1 MAILRQLPFR
11 DAPNSLGLIDLPVA
25 PRLPYS
31 DSMIGKTISHYR
43 IVEKLGG
50 GGMGVVYKAEDT
62 QLGRF
67 VALKFLPDG
76 AAQDP
81 QGLERFRREA
91 RAASALNHP
100 NICTIYEIDDQHGD
114 VFIAMEFLD
123 GVTLKHRIAGRPV
136 DTELIL
142 SLALEIA
149 DALDAAHA
157 EGIVHRDIKPANI
170 FVTKRGHAKV
180 LDFGLA
186 KMNGAGSAS
195 QAQAERTATLEA
207 QNLTS
212 PGAALGTVAYMSP
225 EQVRG
230 KELDRRTDLFSFG
243 VVLYEMATGAL
254 PFPGDTSGVI
264 FDGILNRSPV
274 PPVRL
279 NPHLPPRL
287 EDLIDKALEKDPTL
301 RCQSAAEMRADLERL
316 KRDSSSA
323 HVVSPES
330 AGSPDASSASH
341 TAVLQPKLTLGTKT
355 IAAPIHH
362 RKYWLASLSLL
373 LVAVIA
379 MLVFR
384 NHLWN
389 NGLAKTGFNKF
400 EISSITSSG
409 DITMA
414 RLSPDGRYLA
424 YVAQNKG
431 HSSLWVRQIAAPS
444 AVQVVPPTLDTIGD
458 MTFTQDG
465 DFIYYYV
472 TASTAQHGMVFRVAS
487 LGGASRTVVASADSG
502 VSFAP
507 DGNHMAYALIAKTD
521 EVDLEIADDN
531 GTVVRALASYKQS
544 LAGNLYA
551 PAVAWSPDGR
561 SIAVPKIDPS
571 PDGKSA
577 GLYLVDAA
585 TGQGMVPVGPRWRLI
600 NDFQWLPDS
609 SGLLLAAQDRTGSPA
624 QVWILNRTDETFRRI
639 SNDLNEYLSVSISA
653 DGKKIASAQQNQSTQ
668 VWAGPASTPDR
679 LSQITNSRK
688 DTRVAFTPDDR
699 IVYLSN
705 TPSGWDLFV
714 TDTSG
719 ANVRQVSYD
728 GEFRSTPAL
737 CEKGASI
744 FFDSDQDGTEH
755 IWRTDVQSG
764 SSRRVTSGPG
774 ELNPKCAAS
783 SGWVY
788 YIGQVPGEGTYV
800 FKMLPNGENAT
811 RLSDRISISPP
822 FLSLDGRWI
831 TFAGPDKQGSIVATT
846 ISAEDGSVHAV
857 DDVGNTMDPNV
868 RTGAWMPDNRRIAS
882 VDIRTG
888 VPNLWTVSIFKK
900 TPDEQLT
907 HFTSGIILSLAYSA
921 DGKWLAM
928 IRGTQ
933 QSDAVLFSA
942 SK

>member
-1 MAILRQLPFR
+1 
-11 DAPNSLGLIDLPVA
+11 
-25 PRLPYS
+25 
-31 DSMIGKTISHYR
+31 MIGKTISHYR

-50 GGMGVVYKAEDT
+50 GGMGIVYKAEDI

-67 VALKFLPDG
+67 VALKFLPNG

-123 GVTLKHRIAGRPV
+123 GVTLKHRIAGRPM

-142 SLALEIA
+142 SLGIEIA
-149 DALDAAHA
+149 DALEAAHA
-157 EGIVHRDIKPANI
+157 EGILHRDIKPANI

-186 KMNGAGSAS
+186 KINGAGSAN
-195 QAQAERTATLEA
+195 QGQAERTATLEA

-212 PGAALGTVAYMSP
+212 PGAALGTVAYMAP

-254 PFPGDTSGVI
+254 PFRGDTSGIV
-264 FDGILNRSPV
+264 FDGILNRAPV
-274 PPVRL
+274 PPIRL
-279 NPHLPPRL
+279 NPDLPLRL
-287 EDLIDKALEKDPTL
+287 EDLINKALEKDVNL

-323 HVVSPES
+323 RVASLGPP
-330 AGSPDASSASH
+330 GSQNASSASH
-341 TAVLQPKLTLGTKT
+341 TAVLQSAFTSGTNT
-355 IAAPIHH
+355 VAAAKHH
-362 RKYWLASLSLL
+362 RKYWLAVLSLL
-373 LVAVIA
+373 IVGVVAILVS
-379 MLVFR
+379 R

-389 NGLAKTGFNKF
+389 NGLAKTGFSKF

-409 DITMA
+409 DVTMA
-414 RLSPDGRYLA
+414 RISPDGRYLA

-431 HSSLWVRQIAAPS
+431 HSSLWVRQVAAPS
-444 AVQVVPPTLDTIGD
+444 AVQVVSPTLDTIGD
-458 MTFTQDG
+458 MTFTHDG

-472 TASTAQHGMVFRVAS
+472 STSAVQHGMVFRVAS
-487 LGGASRTVVASADSG
+487 LGGASRTVITSADSG

-507 DGNHMAYALIAKTD
+507 DGNHMVYALIGKTD
-521 EVDLEIADDN
+521 EVDLEIADGN
-531 GTVVRALASYKQS
+531 GSGVRALASYKQS

-561 SIAVPKIDPS
+561 NIAVPKIDPS

-585 TGQGMVPVGPRWRLI
+585 TGQGMAALGPRWRVI
-600 NDFQWLPDS
+600 NDYQWLPDS
-609 SGLLLAAQDRTGSPA
+609 SGLLLAAQDRIGSPA
-624 QVWILNRTDETFRRI
+624 QVWIANRTDGTFRRI

-668 VWAGPASTPDR
+668 VWAGAASTPDR
-679 LSQITNSRK
+679 LSQITTSRK
-688 DTRVAFTPDDR
+688 DIRVAFAPDDR

-705 TPSGWDLFV
+705 TPNGWDLFV
-714 TDTSG
+714 TDNNG

-728 GEFRSTPAL
+728 GQFRSTPTV

-744 FFDSDQDGTEH
+744 YYSSDQDGTEH
-755 IWRTDVQSG
+755 IWRTDLQSG
-764 SSRRVTSGPG
+764 ASRRVTSGSG
-774 ELNPKCAAS
+774 ELSPKCAAS
-783 SGWVY
+783 SDWVY
-788 YIGQVPGEGTYV
+788 YMGQVPGEGTHN

-811 RLSDRISISPP
+811 RLSDRLSISPP

-831 TFAGPDKQGSIVATT
+831 AFAGPDKQGAIVATT

-857 DDVGNTMDPNV
+857 VDVGNTMDPNV
-868 RTGAWMPDNRRIAS
+868 RTGAWMPDSRRIAI

-888 VPNLWTVSIFKK
+888 VPNLWATSAFKT

-907 HFTSGIILSLAYSA
+907 HFTSGIILSLAYSP

-942 SK
+942 SN

>member
-1 MAILRQLPFR
+1 
-11 DAPNSLGLIDLPVA
+11 
-25 PRLPYS
+25 
-31 DSMIGKTISHYR
+31 
-43 IVEKLGG
+43 
-50 GGMGVVYKAEDT
+50 
-62 QLGRF
+62 

-76 AAQDP
+76 ATQDP
-81 QGLERFRREA
+81 LGLERFRREA

-100 NICTIYEIDDQHGD
+100 NICTIYEIDDRHGD

-123 GVTLKHRIAGRPV
+123 GVTLKHRIAGRPM

-142 SLALEIA
+142 SLAIEMA

-157 EGIVHRDIKPANI
+157 EGILHRDIKPANI
-170 FVTKRGHAKV
+170 FVTKRGRAKI

-186 KMNGAGSAS
+186 KIKGSGSAS
-195 QAQAERTATLEA
+195 EAQADRTASLEA

-212 PGAALGTVAYMSP
+212 PVAALGTVAYMAP

-243 VVLYEMATGAL
+243 VVLYEMATGEL
-254 PFPGDTSGVI
+254 PFRGDTSGVI
-264 FDGILNRSPV
+264 FDSILNRVPV
-274 PPVRL
+274 PPLRL
-279 NPHLPPRL
+279 NPDLPPRL
-287 EDLIDKALEKDPTL
+287 EDLINKALEKDPAL

-316 KRDSSSA
+316 KRDSISA
-323 HVVSPES
+323 QVASPAS
-330 AGSPDASSASH
+330 AGSPNASEASN
-341 TAVLQPKLTLGTKT
+341 TAVWRPMLAAGTKT
-355 IAAPIHH
+355 HH
-362 RKYWLASLSLL
+362 SKYWLAALSLL
-373 LVAVIA
+373 LLGASA
-379 MLVFR
+379 TLAFR
-384 NHLWN
+384 NRLWN

-409 DITMA
+409 DVTMA
-414 RLSPDGRYLA
+414 RISPDGHYLA
-424 YVAQNKG
+424 YVAQNQG

-444 AVQVVPPTLDTIGD
+444 AVQVEPPTLDTIGD
-458 MTFTQDG
+458 MTFTHDG

-472 TASTAQHGMVFRVAS
+472 SANAAQHGIVFRVAS
-487 LGGASRTVVASADSG
+487 LGGASRTVVPSSDSG
-502 VSFAP
+502 VSFSP
-507 DGNHMAYALIAKTD
+507 DGNHMVYALIATTD
-521 EVDLEIADDN
+521 QVDLQIADGN
-531 GTVVRALASYKQS
+531 GSGVRRLASYKQS
-544 LAGNLYA
+544 LVGNLYA

-600 NDFQWLPDS
+600 NDYQWLPDS

-624 QVWILNRTDETFRRI
+624 QVWVVNGTDGVSRRI
-639 SNDLNEYLSVSISA
+639 SSDLNEYLSVSISS
-653 DGKKIASAQQNQSTQ
+653 DGKKIASAQQNQSAQ

-688 DTRVAFTPDDR
+688 DIRVVFTPDNR
-699 IVYLSN
+699 IVYLSH
-705 TPSGWDLFV
+705 TPNGWDLFV
-714 TDTSG
+714 ADTSG

-728 GEFRSTPAL
+728 GQFRGTPTV
-737 CEKGASI
+737 CEKGASV

-755 IWRTDVQSG
+755 LWRTDLQSG

-774 ELNPKCAAS
+774 ELSPKCAAS
-783 SGWVY
+783 SDWVY
-788 YIGQVPGEGTYV
+788 YIAQVPGEGTYV
-800 FKMLPNGENAT
+800 SKMLPNGENAT
-811 RLSDRISISPP
+811 RLSDRLSISPP

-831 TFAGPDKQGSIVATT
+831 TFAGPDKQGAIVATT
-846 ISAEDGSVHAV
+846 ISTEDGSVRAV

-868 RTGAWMPDNRRIAS
+868 RTGAWMPDSRRIAI

-888 VPNLWTVSIFKK
+888 IPNLWAISIFDKA
-900 TPDEQLT
+900 PDEQLT
-907 HFTSGIILSLAYSA
+907 HFTSGIILSLGYSP

-928 IRGTQ
+928 IRGAQ

-942 SK
+942 SKQ

>member
-1 MAILRQLPFR
+1 
-11 DAPNSLGLIDLPVA
+11 
-25 PRLPYS
+25 
-31 DSMIGKTISHYR
+31 MIGKTISHYR

-50 GGMGVVYKAEDT
+50 GGMGIVYKAEDT

-114 VFIAMEFLD
+114 VYIAMEFLD
-123 GVTLKHRIAGRPV
+123 GVTLKHRIAGRPM

-142 SLALEIA
+142 SLAIEIA

-157 EGIVHRDIKPANI
+157 EGILHRDIKPANI
-170 FVTKRGHAKV
+170 FITKRGHAKI

-186 KMNGAGSAS
+186 KINGAGSAS
-195 QAQAERTATLEA
+195 QVQAERTATLEE

-212 PGAALGTVAYMSP
+212 PGAALGTLAYMSP

-254 PFPGDTSGVI
+254 PFRGDTSGIV
-264 FDGILNRSPV
+264 FDGILNRAPV
-274 PPVRL
+274 PPLRL
-279 NPHLPPRL
+279 NPDLPSRL
-287 EDLIDKALEKDPTL
+287 EDLIHKALEKDVNL

-323 HVVSPES
+323 RVVSTAPP
-330 AGSPDASSASH
+330 GSQNASSASD
-341 TAVLQPKLTLGTKT
+341 TALSQSALTSGANPV
-355 IAAPIHH
+355 AAPKHH
-362 RKYWLASLSLL
+362 RKYWLAALALLIVGVVAILVSRNSLWSS
-373 LVAVIA
+373 
-379 MLVFR
+379 
-384 NHLWN
+384 
-389 NGLAKTGFNKF
+389 GLAKTGFSKF

-409 DITMA
+409 DVTMA
-414 RLSPDGRYLA
+414 RISPDGRYLA

-431 HSSLWVRQIAAPS
+431 HSSLWVRQVAAPS

-458 MTFTQDG
+458 MAFTHDG

-472 TASTAQHGMVFRVAS
+472 SASSAQHGMVFRVAS
-487 LGGASRTVVASADSG
+487 LGGASRTVIASADSG

-507 DGNHMAYALIAKTD
+507 DGNHMVYALIGKTD

-531 GTVVRALASYKQS
+531 GSGVRALGSYKQS

-577 GLYLVDAA
+577 ALYLVDAA
-585 TGQGMVPVGPRWRLI
+585 TGQGMAPVGPRWRVI
-600 NDFQWLPDS
+600 NDYQWLPDS

-624 QVWILNRTDETFRRI
+624 QVWILNRTDGTFRRI
-639 SNDLNEYLSVSISA
+639 SNDLNEYLSVSISS

-679 LSQITNSRK
+679 LSQITHSRK
-688 DTRVAFTPDDR
+688 DIRVVFTPDDR

-705 TPSGWDLFV
+705 TPNGWDLFV

-728 GEFRSTPAL
+728 GQFRSTPTV

-744 FFDSDQDGTEH
+744 YYSSDQEGTEH
-755 IWRTDVQSG
+755 IWRTDLQSG
-764 SSRRVTSGPG
+764 ASRRVTSGSG
-774 ELNPKCAAS
+774 ELSPKCAS
-783 SGWVY
+783 SDWVY
-788 YIGQVPGEGTYV
+788 YIEQVPGEGTHV
-800 FKMLPNGENAT
+800 FKMLPDGKNAT

-822 FLSLDGRWI
+822 FVSLDGRWI
-831 TFAGPDKQGSIVATT
+831 AFAGPDKQGAIVATT

-857 DDVGNTMDPNV
+857 VDVGDTMDPNV
-868 RTGAWMPDNRRIAS
+868 RTGAWMPDSRRIAI

-888 VPNLWTVSIFKK
+888 VPNLWATLVFKK

-907 HFTSGIILSLAYSA
+907 HFTSGIILSVAYSP
-921 DGKWLAM
+921 DGKWLAV

-933 QSDAVLFSA
+933 QNDAVLFSA

>member
-1 MAILRQLPFR
+1 
-11 DAPNSLGLIDLPVA
+11 
-25 PRLPYS
+25 
-31 DSMIGKTISHYR
+31 MIGKTISRYR

-50 GGMGVVYKAEDT
+50 GGMGIVYKAEDT

-123 GVTLKHRIAGRPV
+123 GVTLKHRIAGRPM

-142 SLALEIA
+142 SLAIEIA
-149 DALDAAHA
+149 DALDAAHS
-157 EGIVHRDIKPANI
+157 EGILHRDIKPANL
-170 FVTKRGHAKV
+170 FVTKRGHAKI

-186 KMNGAGSAS
+186 KINGAGSAS
-195 QAQAERTATLEA
+195 QVQAEPTATLEA

-254 PFPGDTSGVI
+254 PFRGDTSGVI
-264 FDGILNRSPV
+264 FDGILNRAPV
-274 PPVRL
+274 PPLRL
-279 NPHLPPRL
+279 NPDLPPRL
-287 EDLIDKALEKDPTL
+287 EDLIHKALEKDGNL

-323 HVVSPES
+323 RVASLGPT
-330 AGSPDASSASH
+330 GSQNTDGASN
-341 TAVLQPKLTLGTKT
+341 TAVLQSALTSGKNPV
-355 IAAPIHH
+355 AAPNHH
-362 RKYWLASLSLL
+362 RKYWLAALSLL
-373 LVAVIA
+373 LVGLIA
-379 MLVFR
+379 ILVFR

-409 DITMA
+409 DVTMA
-414 RLSPDGRYLA
+414 RISPDGRYLA
-424 YVAQNKG
+424 YVAQSKG
-431 HSSLWVRQIAAPS
+431 RSSLWVRQVAAPS
-444 AVQVVPPTLDTIGD
+444 AVQVVPPTLNVIGD
-458 MTFTQDG
+458 LTFTHDG

-472 TASTAQHGMVFRVAS
+472 NANAAQHGMISRVAS

-502 VSFAP
+502 VSFSP
-507 DGNHMAYALIAKTD
+507 DGTHMVYTLIGQTD
-521 EVDLEIADDN
+521 EVNLVIADDN
-531 GTVVRALASYKQS
+531 GSSVRALTSYKQS

-577 GLYLVDAA
+577 GLYLVEAG
-585 TGQGMVPVGPRWRLI
+585 TGRGMAPVGPRWRVI
-600 NDFQWLPDS
+600 NDYQWLPDS

-624 QVWILNRTDETFRRI
+624 QVWIVNRTDGTTRRI

-653 DGKKIASAQQNQSTQ
+653 DGKKIASAQQSQSTQ
-668 VWAGPASTPDR
+668 VWAGPGSTPDR
-679 LSQITNSRK
+679 LTQITNSRK
-688 DTRVAFTPDDR
+688 DIRVAFTPDDR

-705 TPSGWDLFV
+705 TSKGWDLFFME
-714 TDTSG
+714 TSG
-719 ANVRQVSYD
+719 ENVRQISYD
-728 GEFRSTPAL
+728 GQFRSTPTI
-737 CEKGASI
+737 CENGAGI

-755 IWRTDVQSG
+755 IWRTDLQSG

-774 ELNPKCAAS
+774 ELTPKCAAS
-783 SGWVY
+783 SDWVY
-788 YIGQVPGEGTYV
+788 YIGQVPSEGTYV
-800 FKMLPNGENAT
+800 FKMLPDGKNAT

-831 TFAGPDKQGSIVATT
+831 TFAGPDKQGAIVATT
-846 ISAEDGSVHAV
+846 ISTEDGSVHAV
-857 DDVGNTMDPNV
+857 QDVGNTMDPTV
-868 RTGAWMPDNRRIAS
+868 RTGAWTPDSRIAI

-888 VPNLWTVSIFKK
+888 VPNLWAVSTFNKA
-900 TPDEQLT
+900 PDEQLT

-942 SK
+942 SN

>member
-1 MAILRQLPFR
+1 
-11 DAPNSLGLIDLPVA
+11 V
-25 PRLPYS
+25 
-31 DSMIGKTISHYR
+31 IGQIISHYR
-43 IVEKLGG
+43 IIEKLGG
-50 GGMGVVYKAEDT
+50 GGMGIVYKAEDT

-76 AAQDP
+76 AAQDAL
-81 QGLERFRREA
+81 GLERFRREA

-100 NICTIYEIDDQHGD
+100 NICTIYEIDDQHGE

-123 GVTLKHRIAGRPV
+123 GVTLKHRIAGRPM

-142 SLALEIA
+142 SLAIEIA

-170 FVTKRGHAKV
+170 FVTKRGHAKI

-186 KMNGAGSAS
+186 KINGAGSAS
-195 QAQAERTATLEA
+195 QVQAERTASLEV

-212 PGAALGTVAYMSP
+212 PGAALGTVAYMAP

-230 KELDRRTDLFSFG
+230 KELDQRTDLFSFG

-254 PFPGDTSGVI
+254 PFLGDTSGVI
-264 FDGILNRSPV
+264 FDGILNRAPV
-274 PPVRL
+274 PPLRL
-279 NPHLPPRL
+279 NPGLPPRL
-287 EDLIDKALEKDPTL
+287 EDLINKALEKDVKL

-316 KRDSSSA
+316 KRDNSSA
-323 HVVSPES
+323 QVASPGS
-330 AGSPDASSASH
+330 AGSQNASGASD
-341 TAVLQPKLTLGTKT
+341 TAVLQSALTSGTKT
-355 IAAPIHH
+355 VAAPLHH
-362 RKYWLASLSLL
+362 RKYWLAALSLL

-379 MLVFR
+379 ILVFR

-389 NGLAKTGFNKF
+389 NGLAKTGFDKF
-400 EISSITSSG
+400 EISGITSSG
-409 DITMA
+409 DVTLA
-414 RLSPDGRYLA
+414 RISPDGRYLA

-431 HSSLWVRQIAAPS
+431 HSSLWVRQVAAPS

-458 MTFTQDG
+458 MTFTHDG

-472 TASTAQHGMVFRVAS
+472 SRSAAQHGTVSRVAS

-502 VSFAP
+502 VSFSP
-507 DGNHMAYALIAKTD
+507 DGDHMVYALIAKTD
-521 EVDLEIADDN
+521 EVELQIADGN
-531 GTVVRALASYKQS
+531 GSGVRLLMSYKQS
-544 LAGNLYA
+544 LAGNLYS

-585 TGQGMVPVGPRWRLI
+585 TGQGMVPAGPRWRLI
-600 NDFQWLPDS
+600 NDYQWLPDS
-609 SGLLLAAQDRTGSPA
+609 SGLLLAAQDRIGSPT
-624 QVWILNRTDETFRRI
+624 QVWMVNRMDGTPRRI
-639 SNDLNEYLSVSISA
+639 SSDLNDYLSVSISS

-668 VWAGPASTPDR
+668 VWAGPESTPDR
-679 LSQITNSRK
+679 LRQITNSRK
-688 DTRVAFTPDDR
+688 DIRVAFTPDDR

-705 TPSGWDLFV
+705 TPNGWDLFV
-714 TDTSG
+714 TDISG
-719 ANVRQVSYD
+719 ADVRQVSYD
-728 GEFRSTPAL
+728 GEFRSTPTV

-755 IWRTDVQSG
+755 LWRTDLRSG
-764 SSRRVTSGPG
+764 ASRRVTSGSG
-774 ELNPKCAAS
+774 ELTPKCSAS
-783 SGWVY
+783 SDWVY

-800 FKMLPNGENAT
+800 FKTLPNGESAT

-822 FLSLDGRWI
+822 YLSLDGRWI
-831 TFAGPDKQGSIVATT
+831 TFAGPDKQNAIVATT
-846 ISAEDGSVHAV
+846 ISIEDGSVHAV
-857 DDVGNTMDPNV
+857 DNIGNTMDPNV
-868 RTGAWMPDNRRIAS
+868 RTGAWTPDSRIAI
-882 VDIRTG
+882 VDVRTG
-888 VPNLWTVSIFKK
+888 VPNLWATSIFKK
-900 TPDEQLT
+900 APDEQLT
-907 HFTSGIILSLAYSA
+907 HFTSGIILSVAYSP

-933 QSDAVLFSA
+933 QSDTVLFSA

>member
-1 MAILRQLPFR
+1 
-11 DAPNSLGLIDLPVA
+11 
-25 PRLPYS
+25 
-31 DSMIGKTISHYR
+31 MIGKTISHYR
-43 IVEKLGG
+43 IVEKLGS
-50 GGMGVVYKAEDT
+50 GGMGIVYKAEDT
-62 QLGRF
+62 HLGRF
-67 VALKFLPDG
+67 VALKFLPGG
-76 AAQDP
+76 AAQNP

-123 GVTLKHRIAGRPV
+123 GVTLRHCIAGRPM

-142 SLALEIA
+142 TLAIEIA

-170 FVTKRGHAKV
+170 FVTKRGHAKI

-186 KMNGAGSAS
+186 KINGAGSAN
-195 QAQAERTATLEA
+195 QVQAERTATLEA

-212 PGAALGTVAYMSP
+212 PGAALGTVAYMAP

-230 KELDRRTDLFSFG
+230 KELDQRTDLFSFG

-254 PFPGDTSGVI
+254 PFRGDTSGVI
-264 FDGILNRSPV
+264 FDGILNRTPI
-274 PPVRL
+274 PPLRL
-279 NPHLPPRL
+279 NPDLPPRL
-287 EDLIDKALEKDPTL
+287 EDLINKALEKDAKL
-301 RCQSAAEMRADLERL
+301 RCQSAAEMRADLQRL
-316 KRDSSSA
+316 KRDSGSA
-323 HVVSPES
+323 RVARREF
-330 AGSPDASSASH
+330 AGSPNGPGASDTVALRSELTSG
-341 TAVLQPKLTLGTKT
+341 PKTV
-355 IAAPIHH
+355 APPIHE
-362 RKYWLASLSLL
+362 RKYWLVALPLL
-373 LVAVIA
+373 LAGVISILA
-379 MLVFR
+379 FR
-384 NHLWN
+384 DHLWN
-389 NGLAKTGFNKF
+389 HGLAKTGFDKF

-409 DITMA
+409 DVTLA
-414 RLSPDGRYLA
+414 RISPDGRYLA
-424 YVAQNKG
+424 YVVQNKG
-431 HSSLWVRQIAAPS
+431 HSSLWVRQVAAPS
-444 AVQVVPPTLDTIGD
+444 AVQVVPPTLDVIGD
-458 MTFTQDG
+458 MTFTHDG

-472 TASTAQHGMVFRVAS
+472 NPSAAQHGAVSRVAS

-502 VSFAP
+502 VSFSP
-507 DGNHMAYALIAKTD
+507 DGNHMVYALVAKTD
-521 EVDLEIADDN
+521 DVELQIADCN
-531 GTVVRALASYKQS
+531 GSGARVLASYKQS

-561 SIAVPKIDPS
+561 SIAVPKIEPS

-585 TGQGMVPVGPRWRLI
+585 TGKGMAPVGPRWRLI
-600 NDFQWLPDS
+600 NDYQWLPDS
-609 SGLLLAAQDRTGSPA
+609 SGLLLAAQDRIGSAA
-624 QVWILNRTDETFRRI
+624 QVWMVNRTDGTPRRI
-639 SNDLNEYLSVSISA
+639 STDLNDYLSVSISS
-653 DGKKIASAQQNQSTQ
+653 DGKKIVSAQQNQSSQ

-679 LSQITNSRK
+679 LSQITHSRR
-688 DTRVAFTPDDR
+688 DIRVVFTPDNR

-705 TPSGWDLFV
+705 TSNGWDLFV

-728 GEFRSTPAL
+728 GEFRSTPTV
-737 CEKGASI
+737 CDKGTSI

-755 IWRTDVQSG
+755 IWRTDLGSG
-764 SSRRVTSGPG
+764 ASRRVTSGTG
-774 ELNPKCAAS
+774 ELSPKCAAS
-783 SGWVY
+783 SDWVY
-788 YIGQVPGEGTYV
+788 YIAQVPGQGTYV
-800 FKMLPNGENAT
+800 FKMLPNGDNAT

-831 TFAGPDKQGSIVATT
+831 SFAGPDTQGGIVATT
-846 ISAEDGSVHAV
+846 ISTRDGSVHAV
-857 DDVGNTMDPNV
+857 DDVRSTVDPNV
-868 RTGAWMPDNRRIAS
+868 RTGAWMPDNSRIAV

-888 VPNLWTVSIFKK
+888 VPNVWATSVFKK

-907 HFTSGIILSLAYSA
+907 HFTAGIILSLAYSP
-921 DGKWLAM
+921 DGNWLAM

>member
-1 MAILRQLPFR
+1 
-11 DAPNSLGLIDLPVA
+11 
-25 PRLPYS
+25 
-31 DSMIGKTISHYR
+31 MIGKTISHYR

-50 GGMGVVYKAEDT
+50 GGMGIVYKAEDT

-81 QGLERFRREA
+81 LGLERFRREA

-100 NICTIYEIDDQHGD
+100 NICTIYEIDDRHGD

-123 GVTLKHRIAGRPV
+123 GVTLKHRIAGRPM

-142 SLALEIA
+142 SLAIEIA

-170 FVTKRGHAKV
+170 FVTKRGHAKI

-186 KMNGAGSAS
+186 KINGAGSAS
-195 QAQAERTATLEA
+195 QVQAERTATLEA

-212 PGAALGTVAYMSP
+212 PGAALGTVAYMAP

-254 PFPGDTSGVI
+254 PFRGDTSGVI
-264 FDGILNRSPV
+264 FDGILNRAPV
-274 PPVRL
+274 PPLRL
-279 NPHLPPRL
+279 NPDLPPRL
-287 EDLIDKALEKDPTL
+287 EDLINKALEKDVKL

-323 HVVSPES
+323 QVASP
-330 AGSPDASSASH
+330 GSPGSQNASGASD
-341 TAVLQPKLTLGTKT
+341 TAVSQSALTSGTKMV
-355 IAAPIHH
+355 AAPTHH
-362 RKYWLASLSLL
+362 RKYWLAALSLL
-373 LVAVIA
+373 LVGVIA
-379 MLVFR
+379 ILVFR
-384 NHLWN
+384 NHLRN
-389 NGLAKTGFNKF
+389 NGLAKTGFDKF

-409 DITMA
+409 DVTLA
-414 RLSPDGRYLA
+414 RISPDGRYLA

-431 HSSLWVRQIAAPS
+431 HSSLWVRQVAAPS
-444 AVQVVPPTLDTIGD
+444 AVQVVPPTRDVIGD
-458 MTFTQDG
+458 MTFTHDG

-472 TASTAQHGMVFRVAS
+472 SPSAAQHGTVSRVAS

-502 VSFAP
+502 VSFSP
-507 DGNHMAYALIAKTD
+507 DGNHMVYPLIAKTD
-521 EVDLEIADDN
+521 EVELQIADGN
-531 GTVVRALASYKQS
+531 GSGVRLLASYKQS
-544 LAGNLYA
+544 LAGNLYS

-585 TGQGMVPVGPRWRLI
+585 TGQGMVPAGPRWRLM
-600 NDFQWLPDS
+600 NDYQWLPDS
-609 SGLLLAAQDRTGSPA
+609 SGLLLAAQDRIGSPT
-624 QVWILNRTDETFRRI
+624 QVWMVNQMDGTPRRI
-639 SNDLNEYLSVSISA
+639 SSDLNDYLSVSISS

-679 LSQITNSRK
+679 LRQITNSRK
-688 DTRVAFTPDDR
+688 DIRVAFTPDDR

-705 TPSGWDLFV
+705 TPNGWDLFV
-714 TDTSG
+714 TDMSG
-719 ANVRQVSYD
+719 ADVRQVSYD
-728 GEFRSTPAL
+728 GEFRSTPTVS
-737 CEKGASI
+737 EKGASI

-755 IWRTDVQSG
+755 IWRTDLRSG
-764 SSRRVTSGPG
+764 ASRRVTGGSG
-774 ELNPKCAAS
+774 ELSPKCAAS
-783 SGWVY
+783 SDWVY
-788 YIGQVPGEGTYV
+788 YIAQVPGEGTHV
-800 FKMLPNGENAT
+800 FKMLPNGESAT

-831 TFAGPDKQGSIVATT
+831 TFAGPDKQGAIVATT
-846 ISAEDGSVHAV
+846 ISTEDGSVHAV
-857 DDVGNTMDPNV
+857 DNVGNTMDPNV
-868 RTGAWMPDNRRIAS
+868 RTGAWTPDSRIAI
-882 VDIRTG
+882 VDVRTG
-888 VPNLWTVSIFKK
+888 VPNLWATSIFKK
-900 TPDEQLT
+900 APDEQLT
-907 HFTSGIILSLAYSA
+907 HFTSGIILSLAYSP

-933 QSDAVLFSA
+933 QSDTVLFSA

>member
-1 MAILRQLPFR
+1 
-11 DAPNSLGLIDLPVA
+11 
-25 PRLPYS
+25 
-31 DSMIGKTISHYR
+31 MIGKTISHYR

-50 GGMGVVYKAEDT
+50 GGMGIVYKAEDT

-76 AAQDP
+76 VAQDP

-123 GVTLKHRIAGRPV
+123 GVTLKHRIAGRPM
-136 DTELIL
+136 DTELML
-142 SLALEIA
+142 SLAIEIA

-170 FVTKRGHAKV
+170 FVTKRGHAKI

-186 KMNGAGSAS
+186 KINVASAS
-195 QAQAERTATLEA
+195 QVQADRTATLEA

-212 PGAALGTVAYMSP
+212 PGAALGTVAYMAP

-230 KELDRRTDLFSFG
+230 KELDQRTDLFSFG

-254 PFPGDTSGVI
+254 PFRGDTSGVI
-264 FDGILNRSPV
+264 FDGILNRAPV
-274 PPVRL
+274 PPLRL
-279 NPHLPPRL
+279 NPDLPPRL
-287 EDLIDKALEKDPTL
+287 EDLINKALEKDVNL

-323 HVVSPES
+323 RVASLGPP
-330 AGSPDASSASH
+330 GSQNARSTSE
-341 TAVLQPKLTLGTKT
+341 TAVLQSALTSGTKT

-362 RKYWLASLSLL
+362 RKYWLAALSLL
-373 LVAVIA
+373 LVGVIA
-379 MLVFR
+379 ILVFR

-389 NGLAKTGFNKF
+389 NGLAKTGFDKF

-409 DITMA
+409 DVTLA
-414 RLSPDGRYLA
+414 RISPDGRYLA
-424 YVAQNKG
+424 YVVQNKG
-431 HSSLWVRQIAAPS
+431 HSSLWVRQVAAPS

-458 MTFTQDG
+458 MTFTHDG
-465 DFIYYYV
+465 DSIYYYV

-487 LGGASRTVVASADSG
+487 LGGATRTVIASADSG

-507 DGNHMAYALIAKTD
+507 DGNHMVYALIAKTD

-531 GTVVRALASYKQS
+531 GSGARVLASYKQG

-571 PDGKSA
+571 PEGKSA

-585 TGQGMVPVGPRWRLI
+585 TGQGMVELGPRWRLI
-600 NDFQWLPDS
+600 NDYQWLPDS

-624 QVWILNRTDETFRRI
+624 QVWIVNRTDGMPRRI
-639 SNDLNEYLSVSISA
+639 SSDLNEYFSVSISS
-653 DGKKIASAQQNQSTQ
+653 DGKKIASAQQNQSAQ
-668 VWAGPASTPDR
+668 VWAGAASTPDH

-705 TPSGWDLFV
+705 TPNGWDLFV

-719 ANVRQVSYD
+719 ANVRQVSD
-728 GEFRSTPAL
+728 DRQFRSTPTV

-744 FFDSDQDGTEH
+744 FFGSDQDGTEH
-755 IWRTDVQSG
+755 IWRTDLKSG

-774 ELNPKCAAS
+774 ELSPKCAAS
-783 SGWVY
+783 SDWVY
-788 YIGQVPGEGTYV
+788 YMGQVPGEGTHV

-811 RLSDRISISPP
+811 RLSDLLSISPP

-831 TFAGPDKQGSIVATT
+831 TFAGPDKQGAIVATT

-868 RTGAWMPDNRRIAS
+868 RTGAWMPDNRRIAI

-888 VPNLWTVSIFKK
+888 VPNLWATSIFKK

>member
-1 MAILRQLPFR
+1 MRPKPF
-11 DAPNSLGLIDLPVA
+11 ALIDAPVA
-25 PRLPYS
+25 PRIPYS
-31 DSMIGKTISHYR
+31 DSMIGKNISHYR

-50 GGMGVVYKAEDT
+50 GGMGIVYKAEDT

-76 AAQDP
+76 AAHDP
-81 QGLERFRREA
+81 LGLERFRREA

-123 GVTLKHRIAGRPV
+123 GVTLKHRIAGRPM

-142 SLALEIA
+142 SLAIEIA

-170 FVTKRGHAKV
+170 FVTKRGHAKI

-186 KMNGAGSAS
+186 KINGAGSAS
-195 QAQAERTATLEA
+195 QVQAERTATLEA

-212 PGAALGTVAYMSP
+212 PGAALGTVAYMAP

-230 KELDRRTDLFSFG
+230 KDLDRRTDLFSFG

-254 PFPGDTSGVI
+254 PFRGDTSGVI
-264 FDGILNRSPV
+264 FDGILNRAPI
-274 PPVRL
+274 PPLRL
-279 NPHLPPRL
+279 NPDLPPRL
-287 EDLIDKALEKDPTL
+287 EDLINKALEKDVKL

-316 KRDSSSA
+316 KRDTSSA
-323 HVVSPES
+323 QVASP
-330 AGSPDASSASH
+330 GSPGWQNASGASD
-341 TAVLQPKLTLGTKT
+341 TAVLQSALTSGTKMV
-355 IAAPIHH
+355 AAPIHH
-362 RKYWLASLSLL
+362 GKYWLAALSLL
-373 LVAVIA
+373 LVGVIA
-379 MLVFR
+379 ILVFR

-389 NGLAKTGFNKF
+389 NGLARTGFDKF

-409 DITMA
+409 DVTLA
-414 RLSPDGRYLA
+414 RISPDGRYLA

-431 HSSLWVRQIAAPS
+431 HSSLWVRQVAAPS
-444 AVQVVPPTLDTIGD
+444 AVQVVPPTRDVIGD
-458 MTFTQDG
+458 ITFTHDG

-472 TASTAQHGMVFRVAS
+472 TPSAAQHGTVSRVAS

-502 VSFAP
+502 VSFSP
-507 DGNHMAYALIAKTD
+507 DGNHMVYALIAKTD
-521 EVDLEIADDN
+521 EVELQIADGN
-531 GTVVRALASYKQS
+531 GSAVRLLASYKQS
-544 LAGNLYA
+544 LAGNLYS

-585 TGQGMVPVGPRWRLI
+585 TGQGMVPAGPRWRLI
-600 NDFQWLPDS
+600 NDYQWLPDS
-609 SGLLLAAQDRTGSPA
+609 SGLLLATQDRIGSPT
-624 QVWILNRTDETFRRI
+624 QVWMVNQVDGSPRRI
-639 SNDLNEYLSVSISA
+639 SSDLNNYLSVSISS

-679 LSQITNSRK
+679 LRQITNSRK
-688 DTRVAFTPDDR
+688 DIRVAFTPDDR

-705 TPSGWDLFV
+705 TPNGWDLFV
-714 TDTSG
+714 TDISG
-719 ANVRQVSYD
+719 ADVRQVSYD
-728 GEFRSTPAL
+728 GDFRSTPTV

-755 IWRTDVQSG
+755 IWRTDLRTG
-764 SSRRVTSGPG
+764 ASRRVTSGSG
-774 ELNPKCAAS
+774 ELTPKCAAS
-783 SGWVY
+783 SDWVY
-788 YIGQVPGEGTYV
+788 YIGQVPGKGTYV
-800 FKMLPNGENAT
+800 FKMLPNGGNAT

-831 TFAGPDKQGSIVATT
+831 TFAGPDKQGAIVATT
-846 ISAEDGSVHAV
+846 ISTEDGSVHAV
-857 DDVGNTMDPNV
+857 DDVGNTIDPNV
-868 RTGAWMPDNRRIAS
+868 RTGAWTPDSRIAI
-882 VDIRTG
+882 VDVRTG
-888 VPNLWTVSIFKK
+888 VPNLWATSIFKK
-900 TPDEQLT
+900 APDEQLT
-907 HFTSGIILSLAYSA
+907 HFTSGIILSLAYSP

-933 QSDAVLFSA
+933 QSDTVLFSA

>member
-1 MAILRQLPFR
+1 
-11 DAPNSLGLIDLPVA
+11 
-25 PRLPYS
+25 
-31 DSMIGKTISHYR
+31 MIGKNISHYR

-50 GGMGVVYKAEDT
+50 GGMGIVYKAEDT

-81 QGLERFRREA
+81 LGLERFRREA

-123 GVTLKHRIAGRPV
+123 GVTLKHRIAGRPM

-142 SLALEIA
+142 SLAIEIA

-170 FVTKRGHAKV
+170 FVTKRGHAKI

-186 KMNGAGSAS
+186 KINGAGSAS
-195 QAQAERTATLEA
+195 QVQAERTATLEA

-212 PGAALGTVAYMSP
+212 PGAALGTVAYMAP

-254 PFPGDTSGVI
+254 PFRGDTSGVI
-264 FDGILNRSPV
+264 FDGILNRAPV
-274 PPVRL
+274 PPLRL
-279 NPHLPPRL
+279 NPDLPPRL
-287 EDLIDKALEKDPTL
+287 EDLINKALEKDVKL

-323 HVVSPES
+323 EVASP
-330 AGSPDASSASH
+330 GSPGSQNASGASD
-341 TAVLQPKLTLGTKT
+341 TAVLQSAFTSGTKT
-355 IAAPIHH
+355 VAAPIHH
-362 RKYWLASLSLL
+362 RKYWLAALSLL
-373 LVAVIA
+373 LVGVIA
-379 MLVFR
+379 ILVFR

-389 NGLAKTGFNKF
+389 NGLAKTGFDKF

-409 DITMA
+409 DVTLA
-414 RLSPDGRYLA
+414 RISPDGRYLA

-431 HSSLWVRQIAAPS
+431 HSSLWVRQVAAPS
-444 AVQVVPPTLDTIGD
+444 AVQVVPPTRDVIGD
-458 MTFTQDG
+458 ITFTHDG

-472 TASTAQHGMVFRVAS
+472 SPSAAQHGTVSRVAS

-502 VSFAP
+502 VSFSP
-507 DGNHMAYALIAKTD
+507 DGNLMVYALIAKTD
-521 EVDLEIADDN
+521 EVELQIADGN
-531 GTVVRALASYKQS
+531 GSGVRLLASYKQS
-544 LAGNLYA
+544 LAGNLYS

-577 GLYLVDAA
+577 GLYLIDAA
-585 TGQGMVPVGPRWRLI
+585 TGQGMVPAGPRWRLI
-600 NDFQWLPDS
+600 NDYQWLPDS
-609 SGLLLAAQDRTGSPA
+609 SGLLLATQDRIGSPT
-624 QVWILNRTDETFRRI
+624 QVWMVNQMDGTPRRI
-639 SNDLNEYLSVSISA
+639 SSDLNNYLSVSISS

-679 LSQITNSRK
+679 LRQVTNSRK
-688 DTRVAFTPDDR
+688 DIRVAFTPDDR

-705 TPSGWDLFV
+705 TPNGWDLFV
-714 TDTSG
+714 TDMSG
-719 ANVRQVSYD
+719 ADVRQVSYD
-728 GEFRSTPAL
+728 GDFRSTPTV

-755 IWRTDVQSG
+755 IWRTDLRSG
-764 SSRRVTSGPG
+764 ASRRVTSGSG
-774 ELNPKCAAS
+774 ELTPKCAAS
-783 SGWVY
+783 SDWVY
-788 YIGQVPGEGTYV
+788 YIGQVPGKGTYV
-800 FKMLPNGENAT
+800 FKMLPNGGSAT

-831 TFAGPDKQGSIVATT
+831 TFAGPDKQGAIVATT
-846 ISAEDGSVHAV
+846 ISTEDGSVHAV

-868 RTGAWMPDNRRIAS
+868 RTGAWTPDSRIAI
-882 VDIRTG
+882 VDVRTG
-888 VPNLWTVSIFKK
+888 VPNLWATSIFKK
-900 TPDEQLT
+900 APDEQLT
-907 HFTSGIILSLAYSA
+907 HFTSGIILSLAYSP

-933 QSDAVLFSA
+933 QSDTVLFSA